1 MHSYLMKPALEILLD
16 VAYQYKADVMIAG
29 GRNMY
34 TAYKAR
40 MPFVEVNQ
48 EREHAFA
55 GFAGT

>member
-1 MHSYLMKPALEILLD
+1 
-16 VAYQYKADVMIAG
+16 
-29 GRNMY
+29 MY

-55 GFAGT
+55 GFQGMLTLAQQLCLTLENPVWQQTSKPAPWL